1 VNTTYP
7 LITYT
12 YNYCKHVQT
21 RETKLSGTNSWCGV
35 SRHFH

>member
-12 YNYCKHVQT
+12 YNYCNHVQT
-21 RETKLSGTNSWCGV
+21 RATKLSRINRWRGA